1 MSTESRREIKPQE
14 RHVALTPGATG
25 HLTAPDHAVLAEPVL
40 APPGRGPEADLMTE
54 GLSP

>member
-25 HLTAPDHAVLAEPVL
+25 HLTAPDHAVPVETGIGTT
-40 APPGRGPEADLMTE
+40 PPRPR
-54 GLSP
+54 S